1 MLFSKLN
8 RGNMKKILLLTAIC
22 ALSAQIGHTYPAV
35 DFTAGGAQLR
45 MIQQQNFQKNEYY
58 DYKMFKDAQD
68 RPIVKRTDSPKDM
81 QAEFEI
87 KNLKKPAKI
96 QIGQPLEPASDM
108 QLIQENGKIK
118 IKNIDD

>member
-1 MLFSKLN
+1 
-8 RGNMKKILLLTAIC
+8 MKKILLLTAIF
-22 ALSAQIGHTYPAV
+22 ALSTQIAHTYPAV

-45 MIQQQNFQKNEYY
+45 LIQQQNFQKNEFY
-58 DYKMFKDAQD
+58 DYKMFKDAQE
-68 RPIVKRTDSPKDM
+68 RPVTQRYDGPKDM

-87 KNLKKPAKI
+87 KNFKKPAKI
-96 QIGQPLEPASDM
+96 QIGQPVEPASDM